1 MRKINGETMDT
12 SKMPIGKTT
21 ISPEVLVSIA
31 LLATMGV
38 EGVSRMT
45 PVPRDINTLFKRG
58 LAEGVAITIEDN
70 IVFTEICVILKKGV
84 KVREVCKQIQNQVSR
99 SISEMVGME
108 VGRVN
113 VHVEDIDFSE

>member
-1 MRKINGETMDT
+1 MEKGMLPN
-12 SKMPIGKTT
+12 GKTT
-21 ISPEVLVSIA
+21 ISPEVLVSIT

-45 PVPRDINTLFKRG
+45 AGPRDVNTLFKKG
-58 LAEGVAITIEDN
+58 LTEGVGLTVEDN
-70 IVFTEICVILKKGV
+70 VVFTDIYVILKKDV
-84 KVREVCKQIQNQVSR
+84 KVREICRQIQNQVSR

-113 VHVEDIDFSE
+113 VHVEDIDYAE

>member
-1 MRKINGETMDT
+1 MDT
-12 SKMPIGKTT
+12 SKMPSGKTT

-31 LLATMGV
+31 LLATMSV

-45 PVPRDINTLFKRG
+45 AVPRDINSLFKKG
-58 LAEGVAITIEDN
+58 LAEGVAISIEDN
-70 IVFTEICVILKKGV
+70 IVFSEICVILKKGV

-113 VHVEDIDFSE
+113 VHVEDIDFSD